1 MMTVKQ
7 QSELQQA
14 IDKLKEA
21 QDLVYKALGDTDAGN
36 MTVQNIE
43 ETIEDLEADLEFM
56 FG

>member
-36 MTVQNIE
+36 MTVRNIE